1 MKNYYTSINLEEGKF
16 VGTVYDS
23 LNNKQLYKSKPYN
36 SQSQVVQDIN
46 TFLTTSAPPTTEPQ
60 PQTPQHQT
68 IINTVNRLPATGG
81 NRRCCGR

>member
-1 MKNYYTSINLEEGKF
+1 MKNYYTSINLEEGRF
-16 VGTVYDS
+16 VGTVHDS
-23 LNNKQLYKSKPYN
+23 LTNNTLYKSKPYN

-46 TFLTTSAPPTTEPQ
+46 TFLTTSAPPITEPQ
-60 PQTPQHQT
+60 PQAPQHQT

>member
-16 VGTVYDS
+16 VGTVHES
-23 LNNKQLYKSKPYN
+23 SNNNVLYKTKLYN
-36 SQSQVVQDIN
+36 TQSQVVQDIN
-46 TFLTTSAPPTTEPQ
+46 TWLTTSASPTTDPQ
-60 PQTPQHQT
+60 PKAPQHQT